1 MLLFLIAI
9 ANVKASE
16 YSTTDGNGWL
26 KYPATAFSTP
36 LDPKVACEPNNNHCL
51 MLVYENN
58 SFFGRGVKM
67 KYTTDDFFTGYRTTE
82 IGSYSVDFSYYQAKS
97 QSLGTILHY
106 PYDVRYD
113 STIGK
118 YKIVI
123 KNQKYLYSVSGGLE
137 NNGTFSNYG
146 SALQSIGFID
156 NNNVLTLSTNNSVL
170 SCRLNVIKSNFNN
183 NTNTFLSSITVK
195 SCSSVTD
202 NVLDL
207 VSGFIASTGSSYK
220 YQVSGFAICSSTCY
234 DYGDITTIS
243 MPTSYSGLDY
253 YEGSVIGYQNQN
265 NATWKT
271 TSSDLITYTGT
282 VDYYNWASETINH
295 TDTAIT
301 SKNQLYAY
309 EREGSSANGVWVYN
323 LPITPLDIWGEGCD
337 PYTKSCANVNLLID
351 LNCSAFNTTSS
362 SYGQFVSITT
372 PCQTENIITVTA
384 SNPYYPVAYSFANYS
399 FPSSCFQKQNYIRTT
414 ASKGYYKAY
423 NFTIKFKD
431 EFFGTNIQGV
441 TAIFNGVTTTSN
453 SAGEASFT
461 TFPIDSPSFIAEA
474 FDTASCTQTVSF
486 TGTPKQNSLVASKSG
501 YSTIT
506 DSFAIARSPFVIE
519 TDFDT
524 FKTEY
529 LEPTNTQIE
538 VFLYSKDGVELNPS
552 RVTINITGSNDTY
565 YIIGNQLYHQ
575 SYGTQTPAK
584 FYLLNNTGTYNITVA
599 LDYFKV
605 YVQTATITTGEYQAI
620 RFYLDQNSYE
630 LPCYSN
636 ADCQGSLC
644 LGRFLKTFTGC
655 KTNVCGYSTTD
666 CGGALYCDVKQGCV
680 DLLGTINCTTD
691 NDCNN
696 SCADA
701 NRMIIGLCG
710 ADGYCKG
717 KYADCLQ
724 GCNATLSFCEEYRNC
739 LYPQSKTFRAGYTTQ
754 AGEWIGG
761 TVTNIACTLE
771 KYKKHFCIVENSFN
785 ITEDEIRQFGWYDF
799 NNIIVSPQGWKGT
812 LIPNGNAQYIGWLG
826 YDLQLQ
832 AVSGYCDD
840 YCNLTYEFC
849 ANGCDANTG
858 SCKGLSG
865 NVVQPSATGGFW
877 DWYNALIPD
886 IMTRSLLWF
895 FYGIIIIVAI
905 WAALMKLVPDKAN
918 LHLTVTWE
926 IFGIILLTWILL
938 GSLFGQ
944 FVWYIWLAVAVI
956 AIAYIANWASK
967 RKDK

>member
-1 MLLFLIAI
+1 MLFFLIAI

-26 KYPATAFSTP
+26 KYPVTAFSTP
-36 LDPKVACEPNNNHCL
+36 LDPRVACEPNNNHCL

-58 SFFGRGVKM
+58 SFFGRGVKI
-67 KYTTDDFFTGYRTTE
+67 KYTTDSFFTGYRTTE
-82 IGSYSVDFSYYQAKS
+82 ISSYSIDFSYYS
-97 QSLGTILHY
+97 SFSLVTGIQLHY
-106 PYDVRYD
+106 PYDVIYD
-113 STIGK
+113 SSVGK
-118 YKIVI
+118 YKMII
-123 KNQKYLYSVSGGLE
+123 GSQKYTYSVSSGLQ
-137 NNGTFSNYG
+137 NNGTISYTM
-146 SALQSIGFID
+146 IGFL
-156 NNNVLTLSTNNSVL
+156 NSTTAYVASASAVTLTCHIRSYLL
-170 SCRLNVIKSNFNN
+170 DW
-183 NTNTFLSSITVK
+183 NTNVATQDADKTAKSGCGSTSGNSLSN
-195 SCSSVTD
+195 VT
-202 NVLDL
+202 
-207 VSGFIASTGSSYK
+207 GFIAQSGTTRMYFISGLAFCGSACNANGELK
-220 YQVSGFAICSSTCY
+220 NTE
-234 DYGDITTIS
+234 TL
-243 MPTSYSGLDY
+243 PTSYSGLDY
-253 YEGSVIGYQNQN
+253 YEGSIIGYQDYYNS
-265 NATWKT
+265 TWKT
-271 TSSDLITYTGT
+271 TSSNLVTFAGT
-282 VDYYNWASETINH
+282 TDYYDWASETINH

-301 SKNQLYAY
+301 SKNQLYVY

-323 LPITPLDIWGEGCD
+323 LPVTSLDIWGEGCD
-337 PYTKSCANVNLLID
+337 PYTKSCANVNLSVS

-362 SYGQFVSITT
+362 SSGQFVSITT

-384 SNPYYPVAYSFANYS
+384 SDPYYPVAYSFANYS
-399 FPSSCFQKQNYIRTT
+399 FPSSCYQKQNYIRTT
-414 ASKGYYKAY
+414 ASKGYCKAY

-441 TAIFNGVTTTSN
+441 TAIFNGVTATSN
-453 SAGEASFT
+453 SAGEASFE

-486 TGTPKQNSLVASKSG
+486 TGTPKQNSLIASKSG

-538 VFLYSKDGVELNPS
+538 VFLYSKDGIELNPS

-565 YIIGNQLYHQ
+565 YVIGNQLYHQ

-584 FYLLNNTGTYNITVA
+584 FYLLNNSGTYNITVA

-605 YVQTATITTGEYQAI
+605 YTQTATITTGEYQAI

-655 KTNVCGYSTTD
+655 KANVCVYSTMD

-724 GCNATLSFCEEYRNC
+724 GCNTTLSFCEEYRNC

-799 NNIIVSPQGWKGT
+799 NNIIVSPQGWKGS
-812 LIPNGNAQYIGWLG
+812 LIPNGNAQYVGWLG

-832 AVSGYCDD
+832 AVSGYCDE

-849 ANGCDANTG
+849 SNGCDVNTG

-865 NVVQPSATGGFW
+865 NVIQPSATGGFW

-895 FYGIIIIVAI
+895 FYGIIIIVVV

-956 AIAYIANWASK
+956 AIAYLANWASK
-967 RKDK
+967 RKDRG